1 MKTIALKMPVKLSTA
16 LVALIA
22 CSLTLS
28 SCGDKKEKEKE
39 DQAAEQQEQGVDNP
53 VVETV
58 SLQKGKL
65 TSNIQ
70 VPGELAPYQ
79 QVDLYAKVSS
89 YVKQLKV
96 DVGSE
101 VHSGQVLMTLDA
113 PEINS
118 QLAEAKARIAQQ
130 TAAYAASKSNY
141 DRLVNTAK
149 TPGTIAQ
156 NDVDQAAAKK
166 DADYANIEAAKSFY
180 KQISANLEYLVI
192 RAPFDGVITA
202 RNVNIGAY
210 VGPSGTG
217 SALPVL
223 VLQQQSRMRLI
234 VSIPEAYTGGLSNK
248 DEVSFT
254 VRSLPNETF
263 TAKVVRLS
271 GALDARL
278 RSERLEMDVY
288 NKNKKLLPG
297 MTAEVNMPLPSRD
310 SSFIV
315 PKAAVV
321 RSTEKVF
328 IVKVDSNHHAK
339 WVDVKP
345 GLEDGSGNI
354 EIFGKG
360 MTVGDKILTK
370 ATDEIRDGMPLRDKP
385 ATKDDEKGGDE

>member
-1 MKTIALKMPVKLSTA
+1 MKTTALKIPVKLSTA
-16 LVALIA
+16 FVALIA

-39 DQAAEQQEQGVDNP
+39 DQAAEQQEQAVDNP
-53 VVETV
+53 VVETFN
-58 SLQKGKL
+58 LQRGKL
-65 TSNIQ
+65 TANIQ

-79 QVDLYAKVSS
+79 QVDLYAKIAS
-89 YVKQLKV
+89 YVKDLKV

-101 VHSGQVLMTLDA
+101 VHKGQVLMTLDA

-130 TAAYAASKSNY
+130 QAAYAASKSNY

-149 TPGTIAQ
+149 IPGTIAQ

-210 VGPSGTG
+210 VGPSGSGAT
-217 SALPVL
+217 LPVL

-278 RSERLEMDVY
+278 RSEHLEMDVY

-297 MTAEVNMPLPSRD
+297 MTAEVNVPLPSRD

-328 IVKVDSNHHAK
+328 VVKVEDHHAK
-339 WVDVKP
+339 WIDVKP
-345 GLEDGSGNI
+345 GLEDGNGQI

-360 MTVGDKILTK
+360 LTAGDEILTK

-385 ATKDDEKGGDE
+385 ASKDE

>member
-39 DQAAEQQEQGVDNP
+39 DQAAEQQEQAVDNP
-53 VVETV
+53 VVETIG
-58 SLQKGKL
+58 LQKGKL
-65 TSNIQ
+65 TSNIE

-79 QVDLYAKVSS
+79 QVDLYAKIAS
-89 YVKQLKV
+89 YVKELKV

-101 VHSGQVLMTLDA
+101 VHTGQVLMTLDA

-130 TAAYAASKSNY
+130 NAAYAASKSNY

-149 TPGTIAQ
+149 IPGTIAQ

-210 VGPSGTG
+210 VGPSGSG
-217 SALPVL
+217 SAQPVL
-223 VLQQQSRMRLI
+223 VLQQQSKMRLI
-234 VSIPEAYTGGLSNK
+234 ISIPEAYTGGLSNK

-263 TAKVVRLS
+263 TAKVIRLS

-278 RSERLEMDVY
+278 RSEHLEMDVY
-288 NKNKKLLPG
+288 NKSKKLLPG
-297 MTAEVNMPLPSRD
+297 MSAEVNVPLPSRD

-328 IVKVDSNHHAK
+328 IVKVDNHHAK
-339 WVDVKP
+339 WIDVKP
-345 GLEDGSGNI
+345 GLEDGSGQI

-360 MTVGDKILTK
+360 LTAGDQILTK

-385 ATKDDEKGGDE
+385 ASKDEAKGDDE

>member
-39 DQAAEQQEQGVDNP
+39 DQAAEQQEQAVDNP
-53 VVETV
+53 VVETIG
-58 SLQKGKL
+58 LQKGKL

-79 QVDLYAKVSS
+79 QVDLYAKVAS
-89 YVKQLKV
+89 YVKALKV

-101 VHSGQVLMTLDA
+101 VHTGQVLLTLEA

-130 TAAYAASKSNY
+130 QAAYAASKSNY

-149 TPGTIAQ
+149 IPGTIAQ
-156 NDVDQAAAKK
+156 NDVDQASAKK

-217 SALPVL
+217 SAQPLL
-223 VLQQQSRMRLI
+223 VLQQQNKMRLI

-263 TAKVVRLS
+263 TAKVVRLA

-278 RSERLEMDVY
+278 RSEHLEMDVY
-288 NKNKKLLPG
+288 NKEKKLLPG
-297 MTAEVNMPLPSRD
+297 MAAEVNVPLPSRD

-321 RSTEKVF
+321 HSTEKVF
-328 IVKVDSNHHAK
+328 IVKVDNHHAK
-339 WVDVKP
+339 WIDVKP
-345 GLEDGSGNI
+345 GLEDGSGQI

-360 MTVGDKILTK
+360 LNAGDKILTK

-385 ATKDDEKGGDE
+385 ASKDGDE